1 MKTQIFFVTFAIFM
15 AVTISTSAQTK
26 QQLKA
31 AEKIER
37 EICQLRGQLTSING
51 QIARGS
57 IVSDSM
63 MWHRERIRLDSLIAQ
78 GNASLP
84 TMDVW
89 NKQRTSVQRRLADM
103 KAEATAQN
111 QLVSGLTPK
120 RDALTN
126 RIKKLEADRDA
137 LMDVSISEAITQETP
152 QELKNREVKLRT
164 NSNFVENQEL
174 DLDFKAA
181 TQQMALDKKS
191 AAPVVADPTKGY
203 FGKVMNL
210 SKYTIYN
217 FVVYEKNSKI
227 ELKAFTLNPGMIAG
241 EYFIPGDYTCQ
252 VKAYGEVITTYNF
265 KISNDTHNV
274 FGEMLHWAVWQEV
287 DVRRPMARNLKQY

>member
-1 MKTQIFFVTFAIFM
+1 MKTQIFFVIFAIFM
-15 AVTISTSAQTK
+15 AITTGVNAQTK

-31 AEKIER
+31 AQKIER
-37 EICQLRGQLTSING
+37 EISQLRGQLASING
-51 QIARGS
+51 QIARES
-57 IVSDSM
+57 ILPDST
-63 MWHRERIRLDSLIAQ
+63 MWHRERVRLDSLIIQ

-84 TMDVW
+84 TLDSW
-89 NKQRTSVQRRLADM
+89 RKQRTSVLRRLADM
-103 KAEATAQN
+103 KAEASSQN
-111 QLVSGLTPK
+111 QLVAGLTPK
-120 RDALTN
+120 RDALAK

-152 QELKNREVKLRT
+152 QELSNREVKLRT
-164 NSNFVENQEL
+164 NSNVVESQEL

-181 TQQMALDKKS
+181 TQQMALDKKN
-191 AAPVVADPTKGY
+191 AAPVVADPVKGY

-217 FVVYEKNSKI
+217 FVIFERNSKI

-252 VKAYGEVITTYNF
+252 VKAYGEVIATYNF

-287 DVRRPMARNLKQY
+287 DVRRPMARNLK